1 MNGVAVY
8 TNIKRKIAIKVNI
21 EDISLNKGK
30 MSSYLS
36 REDAS
41 VLAEAEIKF
50 NYLNFIKIFLQLD
63 ANSSFI

>member
-21 EDISLNKGK
+21 EDISLIKGK
-30 MSSYLS
+30 IKVSYLN
-36 REDAS
+36 RDAS

-50 NYLNFIKIFLQLD
+50 NYLNFKNFTIRCK
-63 ANSSFI
+63 